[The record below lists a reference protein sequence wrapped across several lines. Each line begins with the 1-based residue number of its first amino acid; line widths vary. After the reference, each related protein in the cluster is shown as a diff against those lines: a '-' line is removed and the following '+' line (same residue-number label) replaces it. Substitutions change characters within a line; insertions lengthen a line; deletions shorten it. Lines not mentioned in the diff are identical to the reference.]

1 MPITT
6 TQVVLGLTVFAALL
20 FVWYADGRTSV
31 RGALEHRFLY
41 GVPWGTAVT
50 VSIVVAFY
58 LFVQGGL
65 RHWSEPLMLP
75 FVTWSYFYPTGL
87 ITAGIAHGSP
97 AHLLSNMAAT
107 LVFAPLVEY
116 AWSHYPNP
124 ERRMR
129 SRGPDSGGLE
139 PGSDQSAVEAQTTRD
154 DGLVN
159 HPWVRAVVIFPGTL
173 LGLALLTATFSL
185 GPGLGF
191 SGVVFALAGFALV
204 TYPLPAV
211 VATVGAGA
219 LNTLFTALSQP
230 ILRETID
237 PGAPGPPAWAGIG
250 FQAHLLGFLIGVVLG
265 VALLSRRN
273 RRPEASHVFFATL
286 LFGMAQA
293 LWLIAWPGGDDTYY
307 LYRGAGVTLVFALT
321 VLVTASVAG
330 RTQPLPRP
338 LSGMPRVPS
347 RRLLAILWL
356 VILFALFVLLVAAT
370 VAAGES
376 VALVLMT
383 VGLLAL
389 LLATPALLAVVPDRM
404 RPGDGPTTYRT
415 GAAVVLIVF
424 TVLVAAS
431 GIPLSLS
438 VVDEDSAP
446 DGGIEVGDY
455 TVTYAENATN
465 GQVPGIDLGDDELF
479 ASEQSGVIV
488 VSEQR
493 HLWTVPIQDVVLAH
507 DGNGTVHVGG
517 VDWRETVHVERTG
530 WEVTGNDTVYVV
542 DLEVDGEVTR
552 SFESEP
558 ATAHAEI
565 DEQAITI
572 VPTPDGFAVRITRDG
587 ELVDEVPIPSVGETT
602 IGDLEVT
609 TAVDDGVE
617 RIVVSTDDSSV
628 QVAERETY

>member
-6 TQVVLGLTVFAALL
+6 TQVVLGLTVAAALL

-75 FVTWSYFYPTGL
+75 FVTWSYFYPTGVL
-87 ITAGIAHGSP
+87 TAGVAHGSP

-107 LVFAPLVEY
+107 LVFAPLAEY
-116 AWSHYPNP
+116 AWSHYPDL
-124 ERRMR
+124 ERRKR
-129 SRGPDSGGLE
+129 SRGADSD
-139 PGSDQSAVEAQTTRD
+139 GSEYDPTYD
-154 DGLVN
+154 GGLVN
-159 HPWVRAVVIFPGTL
+159 HPWVRAVVIFPGAL
-173 LGLALLTATFSL
+173 LGLALLTAAFSL

-191 SGVVFALAGFALV
+191 SGVVFALAGFVLV
-204 TYPLPAV
+204 IYPLPAV
-211 VATVGAGA
+211 IATVGAGA
-219 LNTLFTALSQP
+219 LSTLFTAFSQP
-230 ILRETID
+230 ILRETLD
-237 PGAPGPPAWAGIG
+237 PGAPSPPAWAGIG

-265 VALLSRRN
+265 IALLSLRN
-273 RRPEASHVFFATL
+273 RRPEARHVFFATL

-293 LWLIAWPGGDDTYY
+293 LWLIAWPGGDDSFY
-307 LYRGAGVTLVFALT
+307 LYRGAGVTLVFVLT
-321 VLVTASVAG
+321 ILITVAVAG

-338 LSGMPRVPS
+338 LSGVARAPS
-347 RRLLAILWL
+347 RRQFSILWL
-356 VILFALFVLLVAAT
+356 VVLFALVVLLVASA

-376 VALVLMT
+376 VVLVAMT
-383 VGLLAL
+383 VGLVAL
-389 LLATPALLAVVPDRM
+389 VLATPALLAVVPTRL
-404 RPGDGPTTYRT
+404 RPGSGPTTYRQ
-415 GAAVVLIVF
+415 GAVVVLVVF

-431 GIPLSLS
+431 GIPLSLA
-438 VVDEDSAP
+438 VVDDDSAP
-446 DGGIEVGDY
+446 AGGVEVGDY
-455 TVTYAENATN
+455 TVTYAENATS
-465 GQVPGIDLGDDELF
+465 GQVPGVDLGDDELF

-493 HLWTVPIQDVVLAH
+493 HLWTVPIRDVVLAH

-542 DLEVDGEVTR
+542 DLEVNGEVTR

-558 ATAHAEI
+558 ATAHAQI
-565 DEQAITI
+565 DEQSIVI
-572 VPTPDGFAVRITRDG
+572 VPTAEGFDVRITRDG
-587 ELVDEVPIPSVGETT
+587 ERIDETPLPSAGETAT
-602 IGDLEVT
+602 VGDLEIATEV
-609 TAVDDGVE
+609 VDGVD
-617 RIVVSTDDSSV
+617 RLVVRGDGSSV